1 MPFPLFTSI
10 KPPAAEDDLSYL
22 RRCLNSW
29 RAAGFDP
36 VSVNGPSEIAALRK
50 LDLPVEF
57 SPVPTDGKP
66 SIMAIFSAIFKS
78 DERFVGII
86 NSDCIIAYP
95 GIADNLR
102 AGLNSR
108 KGSIILA
115 WRIDVDGTG
124 AKACPW
130 GFDAFFFD
138 MAVIPNDDFG
148 FCIGEACWDY
158 WFPMACDRNGAI
170 VETLDVPL
178 LVHKVHPQSWRW
190 EDWENNMRRIW
201 AWTGRTGSPS
211 VADLHALTASIW
223 TGFHARPPT
232 ICVTGTP
239 EIEAALNSAGR
250 AMMQNESTFMNAES
264 ARLRSANEQL
274 KAEVASMRN
283 ATFWQLT
290 APLRAAI
297 DAARALY

>member
-66 SIMAIFSAIFKS
+66 SIMAIFSTIFKS

-86 NSDCIIAYP
+86 NSDCIIAYA

-108 KGSIILA
+108 KGRIVLA
-115 WRIDVDGTG
+115 WRIDVDGTE

-138 MAVIPNDDFG
+138 TVVLPNDDCG
-148 FCIGEACWDY
+148 FSIGEAGWDY
-158 WFPMACDRNGAI
+158 WFPMACDRGGAI
-170 VETLDVPL
+170 VETLDMPL
-178 LVHKVHPQSWRW
+178 LVHKVHPQNWRW
-190 EDWENNMRRIW
+190 EDWENSMRRIW
-201 AWTGRTGSPS
+201 AWTGRIGLPS
-211 VADLHALTASIW
+211 VADLHAMTASIV
-223 TGFHARPPT
+223 TGFHAQPPT
-232 ICVTGTP
+232 ISVTGLP
-239 EIEAALNSAGR
+239 DVDIALNSAGR
-250 AMMQNESTFMNAES
+250 AMLQTTDVLMNDELAK
-264 ARLRSANEQL
+264 LRSANEQL

-283 ATFWQLT
+283 ATFWRLT

-297 DAARALY
+297 DVARALR